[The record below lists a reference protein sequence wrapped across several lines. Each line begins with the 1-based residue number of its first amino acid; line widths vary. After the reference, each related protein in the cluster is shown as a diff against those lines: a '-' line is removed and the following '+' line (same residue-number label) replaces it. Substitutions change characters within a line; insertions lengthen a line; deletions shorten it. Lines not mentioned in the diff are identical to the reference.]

1 MWPLGTPGKALMFLG
16 ALIFVL
22 GGLLILG
29 GKLSSIGR
37 LPGDFLIQRKNFSLY
52 FPLGT
57 SILLSILLTFVLS
70 LLANF
75 FLRK

>member
-1 MWPLGTPGKALMFLG
+1 MFLG

>member
-1 MWPLGTPGKALMFLG
+1 MFLG

-37 LPGDFLIQRKNFSLY
+37 LPGDFLIQRKYFSLY

>member
-1 MWPLGTPGKALMFLG
+1 MWPLGTLGKALMFLG

>member
-1 MWPLGTPGKALMFLG
+1 MWPLGALGKTLMFLG

-29 GKLSSIGR
+29 GKVPSIGK

-57 SILLSILLTFVLS
+57 SILLSILLTFILS